1 MNIKTFEKVSMIKH
15 CTIEQLFDFHLDVS
29 NLKAITPPDTKV
41 ELLNKDFIP
50 HEGGVLN
57 IKTIKNYI
65 PTTWQ
70 VKIEKL
76 QSPNLLVDVAIKS
89 PFEYWEH
96 SHIFTQKGNVCQLKD
111 VVKYKLPFGKVG
123 EFFDLFIQ
131 IELQKMFDFRHEVTK
146 KILEQQYNKLT

>member
-1 MNIKTFEKVSMIKH
+1 MQTFEKVSTIKN

-29 NLKAITPPDTKV
+29 NLKNITPPDTKV

-57 IKTIKNYI
+57 IKTVKNFI
-65 PTTWQ
+65 PTIWQ

-76 QSPNLLVDVAIKS
+76 QKPYILVDKAIKS

-111 VVKYKLPFGKVG
+111 IVKYKLPFGKFG

-131 IELQKMFDFRHEVTK
+131 VELQNMFDFRHEVTK